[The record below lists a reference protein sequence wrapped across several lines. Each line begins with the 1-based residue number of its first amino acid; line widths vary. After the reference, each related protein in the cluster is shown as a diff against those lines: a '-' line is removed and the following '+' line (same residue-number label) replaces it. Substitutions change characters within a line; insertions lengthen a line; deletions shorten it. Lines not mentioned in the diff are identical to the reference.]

1 MAILFR
7 KNKDMTLVHDAL
19 RATEVPVEVANL
31 GGLLAVPEVTDVWGW
46 LRILGHPEDS
56 PALYRVLLGSR
67 FRLGLGDLVHLSN
80 WAKGL
85 NRNWDDEAAIPQHT
99 LLEAI
104 DYLDDLEGLRPEARS
119 ALSEFGAEYRELLAA
134 AQGVSLVELCR
145 QILDRT
151 GAWNDL
157 AAMPPSTQLSARLNL
172 YRFLDLTED
181 WSPLEGAPSL
191 AAFLRHLE
199 AMTEE
204 KAEELDTAR
213 LSGENAV
220 TLVTIHRAKGL
231 EWDVVFLPACYHGN
245 FPIRSQGY
253 DNPLTNGRFLPYE
266 HRLDRQWLP
275 PISVDRKDAEN
286 KDLLRAAHE
295 QQEWRIAY
303 VAATRPR
310 QRLFVSGAYWYGGA
324 ETNARAVRPSEV
336 WSLVAALP
344 ETRVD
349 SRPGKAPPQPT
360 LLRFEPEVPAPDPLF
375 VEGWEQALRVEL
387 AAPGTAR
394 AWAIDPRAYERRR
407 SEYEQMVIGLPLPM
421 APANG
426 AHMTTSVTGLVTYA
440 LCPKRFF
447 WSEVERLPRMT
458 SQAVR
463 AGTMVHRAI
472 ELHNRGQV
480 PLEDIDWESVD
491 PFDGQ
496 GGEFL
501 ESSWARFQKSR
512 FAQLKPALIEESFA
526 MRIGDLEVKGRID
539 AVYQEPTAWEIV
551 DFKTGTPPVEQ
562 ETSRSRLVQLQ
573 AYGLATRQG
582 HLGREAPE
590 SVRVTFAYLGS
601 QPGEASYEVDR
612 TWLELAEGRLRSLAE
627 GIAAK
632 QWPATPSAACQSCD
646 FVRFCPEGRAFT
658 SG

>member
-1 MAILFR
+1 
-7 KNKDMTLVHDAL
+7 
-19 RATEVPVEVANL
+19 
-31 GGLLAVPEVTDVWGW
+31 
-46 LRILGHPEDS
+46 
-56 PALYRVLLGSR
+56 
-67 FRLGLGDLVHLSN
+67 
-80 WAKGL
+80 
-85 NRNWDDEAAIPQHT
+85 
-99 LLEAI
+99 
-104 DYLDDLEGLRPEARS
+104 
-119 ALSEFGAEYRELLAA
+119 
-134 AQGVSLVELCR
+134 
-145 QILDRT
+145 
-151 GAWNDL
+151 
-157 AAMPPSTQLSARLNL
+157 
-172 YRFLDLTED
+172 
-181 WSPLEGAPSL
+181 
-191 AAFLRHLE
+191 
-199 AMTEE
+199 
-204 KAEELDTAR
+204 
-213 LSGENAV
+213 
-220 TLVTIHRAKGL
+220 
-231 EWDVVFLPACYHGN
+231 
-245 FPIRSQGY
+245 
-253 DNPLTNGRFLPYE
+253 
-266 HRLDRQWLP
+266 
-275 PISVDRKDAEN
+275 
-286 KDLLRAAHE
+286 
-295 QQEWRIAY
+295 
-303 VAATRPR
+303 
-310 QRLFVSGAYWYGGA
+310 
-324 ETNARAVRPSEV
+324 
-336 WSLVAALP
+336 
-344 ETRVD
+344 
-349 SRPGKAPPQPT
+349 
-360 LLRFEPEVPAPDPLF
+360 
-375 VEGWEQALRVEL
+375 
-387 AAPGTAR
+387 
-394 AWAIDPRAYERRR
+394 
-407 SEYEQMVIGLPLPM
+407 M